1 MLIKEASVKWN
12 ISERR
17 IRKLIELGRI
27 ENAQK
32 LGTVWFL
39 PEDSA
44 KPIDKRYKKAELPE
58 YEIDN
63 RYFKDLD
70 ERNKRV
76 RSTIE
81 LNRLKPLNPK
91 YSQIKRDNFSIPY
104 LKEDLFIKRVSESLS
119 LLGMKITPLEVRKI
133 AFLGE
138 TIPTKNLEEHILIRN
153 YVSAMNN
160 SNKMTR
166 LTYED
171 FKRIYHILTFGLE
184 EDTTYQISSQV
195 REMLDKYYKIRV
207 SNPYL
212 AAAYIHTMIYKIK
225 PFKKFNGLLAQ
236 ILLNTTLLHKN
247 LIPITIPSNRVEI
260 YKEAIKEALDNNYTK
275 MLKIIIIEENNILD
289 TYEKIINF
297 S

>member
-63 RYFKDLD
+63 QYFKDLD

-91 YSQIKRDNFSIPY
+91 YSQIKRDNFSVLY

-138 TIPTKNLEEHILIRN
+138 TIPTRNLEEHILIRN

-160 SNKMTR
+160 SNKMTK
-166 LTYED
+166 LTYEE

-184 EDTTYQISSQV
+184 EDTTYQISFQV